1 MERTDVHRPS
11 AIVPA
16 DYEYVAPECLRIE
29 GLGDALMLQ
38 AFYARIQAHMKQTGG
53 HYSQHEHGGN
63 CMVCGNV
70 LATYTVLFYHRLTN
84 TYVRMGCECA
94 EQVDRLAWDRDEV
107 GQLRRFVTDAR
118 QHLAGKAKAQALL
131 ADAGLSRCWDLYT
144 SPRPGQDV
152 AEEYEE
158 RTVRDIVGKLV
169 TYGDISEKQMAY
181 LGTLLT
187 KIDTRA
193 ERLAQR
199 EAEHEAAAPAPTG
212 RVDVSG
218 LVLSTKAMDGYAR
231 GYAGPIKMLVQTDAG
246 WKLWVTAP
254 DALLGEKP
262 LRGERVSLRVTV
274 TPSTDD
280 PKFAFGKRPM
290 VLTPKTES

>member
-1 MERTDVHRPS
+1 MTRTDPHRPS
-11 AIVPA
+11 AIVPS

-29 GLGDALMLQ
+29 GLGDALMLK
-38 AFYARIQAHMKQTGG
+38 AFREKIQEHMARTGG
-53 HYSQHEHGGN
+53 TYSRHEHGGN

-70 LATYTVLFYHRLTN
+70 QATYTILFYHRPTN
-84 TYVRMGCECA
+84 TYVRMGQDCA
-94 EQVDRLAWDRDEV
+94 EQVDSLAYDAEEV
-107 GQLRRFVTDAR
+107 QRLRRFVTDAR
-118 QHLAGKAKAQALL
+118 AHLAGKAKAQALL

-144 SPRPGQDV
+144 APLPEQDQ

-158 RTVRDIVGKLV
+158 RTVRDIVGRLV
-169 TYGDISEKQMAY
+169 TYGDISDRQMAY

-193 ERLAQR
+193 ERAAQR

-212 RVDVSG
+212 RVDVTG
-218 LVLSTKAMDGYAR
+218 LVLSTKAMDGYVR
-231 GYAGPIKMLVQTDAG
+231 GHCGPIKMLVQTDAG
-246 WKLWVTAP
+246 WKLWVTCP

-274 TPSTDD
+274 IPSKDD

-290 VLTPKTES
+290 ALSLKS